1 MVKQLN
7 VEDVLLRKSR
17 DLTSRA
23 GGLDVLD
30 LAGGS
35 GYPAIPLAREFPDAR
50 IILTGKHVKHDA
62 VLLGGRV

>member
-1 MVKQLN
+1 MNLVQQLN

-17 DLTSRA
+17 HLVSRA
-23 GGLDVLD
+23 GGLEVLD

-50 IILTGKHVKHDA
+50 IILTGE
-62 VLLGGRV
+62 RCNT